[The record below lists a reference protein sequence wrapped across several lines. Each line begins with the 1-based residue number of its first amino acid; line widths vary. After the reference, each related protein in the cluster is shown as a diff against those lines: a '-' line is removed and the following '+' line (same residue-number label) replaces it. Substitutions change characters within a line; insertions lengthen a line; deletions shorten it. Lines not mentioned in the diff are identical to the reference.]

1 LICGKAKDLDVRH
14 KFTTGPAE
22 GRSRLAGHHEGTLML
37 RPGTFALTVLLAAL
51 TAIGPLTTD
60 MYLPS
65 LPDIARLLGATTAQT
80 QLTISSYLVGFAVGQ
95 ILYGPFADRHGRKPV
110 LMGAMALYCAASLAC
125 ALSTSIEMLIA
136 ARAFQALGGAG
147 GIVLARAIVRDL
159 YSGARAGR
167 ELSLI
172 GAVMALAPVFAPLIG
187 GVLQTAFGWRSVFFT
202 LVGGGLVGA
211 AIVWP
216 LLPETLAQRAAEPVS
231 PASMFRSYRVVAR
244 NPAYLAYLGLATT
257 SFAGLFA
264 WISGSSFVLQ
274 YLYGLT
280 PFEFGVAFA
289 VGSVGYMAGTT
300 LAARLVMRH
309 GVDATLGFGAAVM
322 AGGGIAMVLAV
333 ASGLAAA
340 AALVLPMALYL
351 SGLGMVLPQAIAGAM
366 TPFPERAG
374 AASAFLGFVQQS
386 AAALC
391 GAVVGMLLGAT
402 AWPLAAMIA
411 AMGCATLVLW
421 IATRALRARAVKH

>member
-1 LICGKAKDLDVRH
+1 MAGLVPAIHVFDLLKSRKDVDARH
-14 KFTTGPAE
+14 
-22 GRSRLAGHHEGTLML
+22 RAGHDERKTML

-51 TAIGPLTTD
+51 SAIGPLTTD

-65 LPDIARLLGATTAQT
+65 LPDIARLLGASTAQT

-95 ILYGPFADRHGRKPV
+95 IFYGPLADRHGRKPV
-110 LMGAMALYCAASLAC
+110 LIGAMALYCAASLVC

-136 ARAFQALGGAG
+136 ARALQALGGAG
-147 GIVLARAIVRDL
+147 GIVLARAIMRDL

-172 GAVMALAPVFAPLIG
+172 GAVMALAPVLAPLIG
-187 GVLQTAFGWRSVFFT
+187 GVLQTALGWRSVFFT
-202 LVGGGLVGA
+202 LVVAGLAGA

-216 LLPETLAQRAAEPVS
+216 LMPETLSQRAAHPVT
-231 PASMFRSYRVVAR
+231 PASMLKSYRVVAR
-244 NPAYLAYLGLATT
+244 NPAYLAYLGIAST

-280 PFEFGVAFA
+280 PFQFGVAFA
-289 VGSVGYMAGTT
+289 VGSAGYMAGTT

-309 GVDATLGFGAAVM
+309 ELDRTLGYGAAAM
-322 AGGGIAMVLAV
+322 AAGGIAMVLAV
-333 ASGLAAA
+333 GFGLASA

-351 SGLGMVLPQAIAGAM
+351 AGLGMVLPQAIAGAM

-374 AASAFLGFVQQS
+374 AASALLGFVQQS
-386 AAALC
+386 TAALC
-391 GAVVGMLLGAT
+391 GALVGVLLGST
-402 AWPLAAMIA
+402 AWPLAGMIA
-411 AMGCATLVLW
+411 AMGCATLALW
-421 IATRALRARAVKH
+421 VATRAVRGRAVKP

>member
-1 LICGKAKDLDVRH
+1 
-14 KFTTGPAE
+14 
-22 GRSRLAGHHEGTLML
+22 ML

-95 ILYGPFADRHGRKPV
+95 ILYGPLADRHGRKPV

-136 ARAFQALGGAG
+136 ARALQALGGAG

-216 LLPETLAQRAAEPVS
+216 LLPETLSQRAAEPVS

-309 GVDATLGFGAAVM
+309 GVDATLGFGAAAM

-333 ASGLAAA
+333 AFGLASA

-391 GAVVGMLLGAT
+391 GAMVGMLLGAT

>member
-14 KFTTGPAE
+14 KLTTGPAE
-22 GRSRLAGHHEGTLML
+22 GRFRLAGHHEGTLML

-65 LPDIARLLGATTAQT
+65 LPDIAQLLGATTAQT
-80 QLTISSYLVGFAVGQ
+80 QLTISSYLFGFAVGQ
-95 ILYGPFADRHGRKPV
+95 ILYGPLADRHGRKPV

-136 ARAFQALGGAG
+136 ARALQALGGAG

-202 LVGGGLVGA
+202 LIGGGLAGA

-216 LLPETLAQRAAEPVS
+216 LLPETLVQRAAEPVS
-231 PASMFRSYRVVAR
+231 PATMFRSYRVVAR

-309 GVDATLGFGAAVM
+309 GVDATLGFGAAAM
-322 AGGGIAMVLAV
+322 AAGGIAMVLAV
-333 ASGLAAA
+333 AFGLASA

-391 GAVVGMLLGAT
+391 GALVGMLLGAT
-402 AWPLAAMIA
+402 AWPLAGMVA

-421 IATRALRARAVKH
+421 IATRALRARAIKH